1 MNPAI
6 TIPLFIAL
14 IALLVANE
22 DFQWER
28 FALDKART
36 IQDRTSVKA
45 RVIEL
50 GANPIIGYEN
60 FRLKQIALIT
70 AALISLLLCTAFFGF
85 NLALFLIAVLLSP
98 VLIIFLTERKLTMQ
112 VVQLRK
118 QIDAE
123 LPAALEMILLA
134 LSAGETPVGSIKR
147 ISRRAEGPLAEH
159 LGMVISEVESGA
171 PFTDSL
177 DALSRRLN
185 SIPIRRFIDALII
198 AISRGAPL
206 MEVLSSQIEEA
217 RNNQRNRVLA
227 AAGKAEISMMI
238 PVVFLIL
245 PISILFALWPSLS
258 GLNLFS
264 Q

>member
-6 TIPLFIAL
+6 TVPLILAL
-14 IALLVANE
+14 IAFVVANDE
-22 DFQWER
+22 FEWER
-28 FALDKART
+28 YTLKQARK

-45 RVIEL
+45 RLSEL
-50 GANPIIGYEN
+50 GANPVIGYEN
-60 FRLKQIALIT
+60 FRLKQIALI
-70 AALISLLLCTAFFGF
+70 AAAVITLLLCSAFLGF
-85 NLALFLIAVLLSP
+85 NFALFVILTLTLPALIL
-98 VLIIFLTERKLTMQ
+98 FLTERKLTSQ
-112 VVQLRK
+112 VQQLRR

-123 LPAALEMILLA
+123 LPATLEMILLA

-147 ISRRAEGPLAEH
+147 ITTRAEGPLSDRLAT
-159 LGMVISEVESGA
+159 VISEVESGA
-171 PFTDSL
+171 PFTESL
-177 DALSRRLN
+177 DGLSRRLN
-185 SIPIRRFIDALII
+185 SIPIRRFMDALII

-217 RNNQRNRVLA
+217 RSNQRNRVLA

-264 Q
+264 N